1 VTLIQAFVRNLRTW
15 LAMERE
21 KAQGEEP
28 RGRKYQCVST
38 GADCSVVAMKRGNGR
53 GAKGAG
59 HSRRDRR
66 VNWKQEELTG
76 FGGRRQPLSGDTSR
90 ISREAYVRF
99 CERLGVKFPGPT
111 RRRETGGCQK
121 APHRALPQLYRNR
134 YLLAKTRHITA
145 EGLFSRHNVPGLTCP
160 HRVAADPARPQFL
173 SLSVGGRAVGLL
185 TAASAV
191 AGSNPESRAERSI

>member
-1 VTLIQAFVRNLRTW
+1 VRNLRTW

-76 FGGRRQPLSGDTSR
+76 FGGRRQPLSGGTSR

-111 RRRETGGCQK
+111 RRK
-121 APHRALPQLYRNR
+121 
-134 YLLAKTRHITA
+134 LL
-145 EGLFSRHNVPGLTCP
+145 LFSECCGFSGKRG
-160 HRVAADPARPQFL
+160 ARFL
-173 SLSVGGRAVGLL
+173 HGFDLFAGRSQHIYRDNQRTQLS
-185 TAASAV
+185 
-191 AGSNPESRAERSI
+191 NE